1 MAKFHLPKL
10 NSWVTSLVLASIGL
24 HGLVLALPVPD
35 LADPPPEPLEM
46 ADPEVIQVVTL
57 PKLTRGAES
66 LEPSLPEPPTE
77 PPPVEEPDE
86 LVLLEPELLDEIEP
100 GELDEWD
107 ETPAVENQPAG
118 GEPGDLEDG
127 STAAPTLDQQLAN
140 IDSYGDYDGEQ
151 AGDVYASGKFNRW
164 FNQNLAHAPQ
174 ELDLDPPLTLPVP
187 VSQCLDHKP
196 KDIGI
201 GVVVAAD
208 GSLVNDPAPLGSS
221 GYGVLDKKAIELARE
236 ATYPPSAK
244 TEAYWIKVQ
253 IEDYTLCPTA

>member
-35 LADPPPEPLEM
+35 LADLPPEPLEM

-66 LEPSLPEPPTE
+66 LAPSLPEPPTE

-118 GEPGDLEDG
+118 GESGDLEDG